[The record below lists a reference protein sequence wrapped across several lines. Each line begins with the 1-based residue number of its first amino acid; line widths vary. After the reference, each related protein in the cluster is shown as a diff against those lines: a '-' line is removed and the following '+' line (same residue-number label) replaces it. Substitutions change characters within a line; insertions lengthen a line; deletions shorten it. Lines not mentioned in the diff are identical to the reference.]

1 MVKLLFSCFLWAV
14 FFSLKYYMYLNTQES
29 DVQKL
34 QEKLNSGQIE
44 EVIVQVKTGN
54 LR

>member
-1 MVKLLFSCFLWAV
+1 
-14 FFSLKYYMYLNTQES
+14 MYLNTQES